1 MLAVALTVDLKR
13 GRVGVVRLA
22 RKPSQPSLSVLYK
35 ADQRDVR
42 NRKKKNFFCFAVISV
57 IAL

>member
-13 GRVGVVRLA
+13 GRVGVVRPA
-22 RKPSQPSLSVLYK
+22 RKLWQPNLVLPYK

-42 NRKKKNFFCFAVISV
+42 NKNNNNLCFAVISV